1 MARAAHRRHAAH
13 VRILV
18 LQHDDDK
25 GLGLLE
31 AGLLGADAELDVRR
45 PGREP
50 VELDGHAAVIS
61 LPGLAN
67 PPDDDPA
74 LDVVREV
81 LTEALRRR
89 RPILGVCLG
98 AELLAEAAGGRT
110 EPCTPE
116 WGFRRVTLAPAARE
130 DALLGGLP
138 ESVEVFQAHAYGL
151 VPPVGAVTL
160 ATGGGL
166 VQAYRLE
173 TPAWGLQFHPEAGE
187 TLIAT
192 VLPTVVE
199 PLRRAGVQPDDVLA
213 DARRLTPAWES
224 WTGDLARR
232 FARIAA
238 AA

>member
-1 MARAAHRRHAAH
+1 MASAAPRLHAAH

-31 AGLLGADAELDVRR
+31 AGLLAAGAELDVRR

-50 VELDGHAAVIS
+50 VELDGHAAVVS

-74 LDVVREV
+74 LDAVRAV
-81 LTEALRRR
+81 LAEALRRG
-89 RPILGVCLG
+89 RPALGVCLG

-116 WGFRRVTLAPAARE
+116 WGFHPVELAPAACT
-130 DALLGGLP
+130 DPLLGGLP
-138 ESVEVFQAHAYGL
+138 EVVEAFQAHTYGL

-160 ATGGGL
+160 ARGGGL
-166 VQAYRLE
+166 VQAYRLDGA
-173 TPAWGLQFHPEAGE
+173 AWGIQFHPEASE
-187 TLIAT
+187 RMIAT
-192 VLPTVVE
+192 WLPTVADS
-199 PLRRAGVQPDDVLA
+199 LRRAGVRTSEVLA
-213 DARRLTPAWES
+213 DARRATPAWES
-224 WTGDLARR
+224 WTDDLARR

-238 AA
+238 TA